1 MKPIKMTRLPT
12 PEKLPA
18 PNEEPTEGARRATGV
33 GSSLGEKENLTF
45 PDPEVPEKKVRRN
58 FTAAYKLRI
67 LQEADSCDQL
77 GQIGRLLRQESLYSS
92 NLTAWRRSRDKGQ
105 LQGMSPQK
113 RGRKHKERNPLSAEV
128 AQLQK
133 EKRQLENRLRKA
145 DLIIDAQKKISQI
158 LGIIQNIDE
167 NSGGV

>member
-1 MKPIKMTRLPT
+1 MKPIKMTRLPI
-12 PEKLPA
+12 PEKLPV
-18 PNEEPTEGARRATGV
+18 PNEEPMEGARRATGV

-67 LQEADSCDQL
+67 LQEADACDQP
-77 GQIGRLLRQESLYSS
+77 GQIGRLLRREGLYSS
-92 NLTAWRRSRDKGQ
+92 NLTVWRRSRDKGL

-113 RGRKHKERNPLSAEV
+113 RGRKLKERNPLAAEV

-167 NSGGV
+167 NSGGA